1 MEATRS
7 NLIAMPACYAVVTEE
22 EMVYLEGGAFSIT
35 KEDVIRFGV
44 TFTHN
49 LAMVVGSLSLTMGV
63 DAVTKSISNMGF
75 SLGMQSIF
83 NTIAG
88 FNGWQM
94 AALVGCTACAA
105 YYVTLQ
111 VMQIVALV
119 KAIGQSIQE
128 TVQQVQQNQ
137 AQAQGQAVAA

>member
-7 NLIAMPACYAVVTEE
+7 NLIAMPACYAVLTEE
-22 EMVYLEGGAFSIT
+22 EMVYLDGGAFSIT
-35 KEDVIRFGV
+35 KEDVIQFGIN
-44 TFTHN
+44 FTHN
-49 LAMVVGSLSLTMGV
+49 LAMVVGSLSLSLGV
-63 DAVTKSISNMGF
+63 STVTKNISNLGF
-75 SLGMQSIF
+75 ALGMEKIF
-83 NTIAG
+83 STIAG

-119 KAIGQSIQE
+119 NAIGQSIQE
-128 TVQQVQQNQ
+128 TIQQSQ